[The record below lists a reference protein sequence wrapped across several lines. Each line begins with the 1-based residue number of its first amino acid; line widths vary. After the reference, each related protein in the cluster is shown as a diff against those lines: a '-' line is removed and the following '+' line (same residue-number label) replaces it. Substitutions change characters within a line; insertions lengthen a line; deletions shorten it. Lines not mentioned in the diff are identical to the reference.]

1 MKLSPISLAM
11 VPFLT
16 AMSAS
21 AAVYQV
27 VDLGEVVDA
36 RATYANSVNDQ
47 GVSVLNGRE
56 LYSVDIDISRI
67 DFDKEVFENVFTEDQ
82 LAELKNGELTA
93 TTHGLLYSFL
103 SGWPNSYNNI
113 HTSLSAR
120 VANLVDR
127 YEFQPVSTVAASI
140 EQGQGVQPLRFLT
153 TDTQI
158 GNNEQV
164 LGQNNRNMQVGYA
177 TPTFEYTAFTRTT
190 DPESVEEGSE
200 VPEPTEHMIW
210 RPVGAQQLG
219 VVRIGNEVLTLT
231 PVYSEYG
238 GGTSIAQAI
247 SDEGLIIGVGSVDIS
262 ESFITLVEDNCGG
275 FSAPVENC
283 LHYLHTIADGY
294 VSRAMV
300 WQLNDDNSVSSPQI
314 LGFLGDKGS
323 NEPHP
328 ETELPDVPYSS
339 LANAVNNQGII
350 VGISTYSDSSDII
363 RTERID
369 PWTGQRITQ
378 ENIYAS
384 NRASIFIGDEVH
396 PIFPETD
403 REWLASN
410 ATAINNNNIIAG
422 FATRFITG
430 QQRNRMF
437 YYDYNSAEL
446 VFPEDFF
453 VTANTIPR
461 AINDQGVIVGRTEV
475 VISSAKRQRAFMY
488 SIDDGSF
495 IDLNT
500 YLACDSDYTLV
511 DATSINNNN
520 EILATAVTEVPLRN
534 SWGEV
539 LTDEDGNPRTEF
551 QARAVKLTPIANGTP
566 SECGGVDESTYER
579 KSATS
584 SLWSALGL
592 SLLLL
597 MRLRTGRSQRKA
609 H

>member
-1 MKLSPISLAM
+1 M
-11 VPFLT
+11 
-16 AMSAS
+16 
-21 AAVYQV
+21 
-27 VDLGEVVDA
+27 
-36 RATYANSVNDQ
+36 
-47 GVSVLNGRE
+47 
-56 LYSVDIDISRI
+56 
-67 DFDKEVFENVFTEDQ
+67 
-82 LAELKNGELTA
+82 
-93 TTHGLLYSFL
+93 
-103 SGWPNSYNNI
+103 
-113 HTSLSAR
+113 
-120 VANLVDR
+120 
-127 YEFQPVSTVAASI
+127 
-140 EQGQGVQPLRFLT
+140 
-153 TDTQI
+153 
-158 GNNEQV
+158 
-164 LGQNNRNMQVGYA
+164 
-177 TPTFEYTAFTRTT
+177 
-190 DPESVEEGSE
+190 
-200 VPEPTEHMIW
+200 
-210 RPVGAQQLG
+210 
-219 VVRIGNEVLTLT
+219 
-231 PVYSEYG
+231 
-238 GGTSIAQAI
+238 
-247 SDEGLIIGVGSVDIS
+247 
-262 ESFITLVEDNCGG
+262 
-275 FSAPVENC
+275 
-283 LHYLHTIADGY
+283 
-294 VSRAMV
+294 
-300 WQLNDDNSVSSPQI
+300 
-314 LGFLGDKGS
+314 
-323 NEPHP
+323 
-328 ETELPDVPYSS
+328 
-339 LANAVNNQGII
+339 
-350 VGISTYSDSSDII
+350 
-363 RTERID
+363 
-369 PWTGQRITQ
+369 
-378 ENIYAS
+378 YAS

-396 PIFPETD
+396 PIFPESD
-403 REWLASN
+403 REWLVSN

-500 YLACDSDYTLV
+500 YLACDSGYTLV